1 MKVYTTE
8 KDYFDDLKFWSNAA
22 GDLFCPDSDILIDEN
37 ELPKELQIAW
47 DYWDEN
53 HGIYMYL
60 VQYKGEFGL
69 ALTKEY
75 YEYDDDQNKSVNN
88 YDRAVAFAKE
98 VEENF
103 PQHTVFV
110 GKQVGFPYSF
120 DDGTVDKATDM
131 VVFVSSDYLSKT
143 DLQEFEKLAE
153 YVSKNAY
160 IRQDIEP
167 GV

>member
-1 MKVYTTE
+1 MKIYTTE

-22 GDLFCPDSDILIDEN
+22 GDLFRPDSDVQIGED

-75 YEYDDDQNKSVNN
+75 YEYKPRLTSWVIRGKAGASLMSVCTGPASGASRGQAHCQARN
-88 YDRAVAFAKE
+88 
-98 VEENF
+98 
-103 PQHTVFV
+103 
-110 GKQVGFPYSF
+110 
-120 DDGTVDKATDM
+120 
-131 VVFVSSDYLSKT
+131 
-143 DLQEFEKLAE
+143 
-153 YVSKNAY
+153 
-160 IRQDIEP
+160 
-167 GV
+167 